1 MTKIDQNMPKS
12 DFTVL
17 FEAIFSEKT
26 YGIVCPSVTRSLKKN
41 KVDFE
46 KVKSK
51 LYENP
56 PLATP
61 FVGMYRKKPKF
72 CKA

>member
-26 YGIVCPSVTRSLKKN
+26 HSIICPSVTRSLQKKN
-41 KVDFE
+41 KADFE
-46 KVKSK
+46 KKRANYALNFKYFFEKKTFGSK
-51 LYENP
+51 LQ
-56 PLATP
+56 L
-61 FVGMYRKKPKF
+61 
-72 CKA
+72 